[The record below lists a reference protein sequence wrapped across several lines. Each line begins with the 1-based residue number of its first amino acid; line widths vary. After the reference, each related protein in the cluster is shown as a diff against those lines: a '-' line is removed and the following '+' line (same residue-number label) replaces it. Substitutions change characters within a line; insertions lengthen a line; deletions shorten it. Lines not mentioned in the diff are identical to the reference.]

1 VEATEIMKTF
11 IATVALATLIA
22 APAFAQA
29 PSTNTQPPGV
39 TNPNAVVAPG
49 GKIIGVDPDPN
60 IRFEIL
66 RDVSKPYK

>member
-1 VEATEIMKTF
+1 MKTS
-11 IATVALATLIA
+11 IAAIAFATLIA

-29 PSTNTQPPGV
+29 PPKNVPPATV
-39 TNPNAVVAPG
+39 NPNAVVAPG
-49 GKIIGVDPDPN
+49 GRIIGADPDPN

>member
-1 VEATEIMKTF
+1 MRTF

-22 APAFAQA
+22 ASAFAQA
-29 PSTNTQPPGV
+29 PSTNVAPPGV

-60 IRFEIL
+60 VRFEIL

>member
-1 VEATEIMKTF
+1 MKAF

-29 PSTNTQPPGV
+29 PSTNLPAPGV
-39 TNPNAVVAPG
+39 TNPNAVLAPG
-49 GKIIGVDPDPN
+49 GKIIGADPDPN

>member
-1 VEATEIMKTF
+1 MKTV
-11 IATVALATLIA
+11 IATVALAALIT

-29 PSTNTQPPGV
+29 PSTNAAPPGV
-39 TNPNAVVAPG
+39 TNPHAVVAPG

-60 IRFEIL
+60 VRFEIL